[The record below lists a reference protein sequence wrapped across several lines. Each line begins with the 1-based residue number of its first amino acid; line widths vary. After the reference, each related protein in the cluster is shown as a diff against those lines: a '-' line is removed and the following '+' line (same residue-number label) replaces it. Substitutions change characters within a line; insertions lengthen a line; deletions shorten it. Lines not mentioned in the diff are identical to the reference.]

1 MKKAITRDN
10 ILILKNKI
18 NEFISYIKSL
28 KMQNISVLQS
38 NRKTGFIGFIIDLQN
53 SIAVAEKLFNENTI
67 EFLSTY
73 KLSQD
78 HIETWFAQIKRMN
91 GWNNNPSAKQF
102 QSSFRKIL
110 YSKKCLFLQVQ
121 IVFHKTTLY
130 YLTFNHLMCLQE
142 MNKKLMKIV
151 SNTKQNNILKMFLWI
166 MIILSKTIGV
176 LLNILQK

>member
-1 MKKAITRDN
+1 LKLPQFAAASGIAIFCEIFNDIFDLLNSKNLYAKTEMKKVITRDN

-53 SIAVAEKLFNENTI
+53 SIAVAEKLFNENI
-67 EFLSTY
+67 IKFLSTY

-78 HIETWFAQIKRMN
+78 HIETWFGQIRWMN
-91 GWNNNPSAKQF
+91 GWNNNPTAKQF

-110 YSKKCLFLQVQ
+110 Y
-121 IVFHKTTLY
+121 
-130 YLTFNHLMCLQE
+130 
-142 MNKKLMKIV
+142 
-151 SNTKQNNILKMFLWI
+151 
-166 MIILSKTIGV
+166 
-176 LLNILQK
+176 